1 MSSTTITSSGVGSGN
16 DFESIISASVS
27 AKRQQYEKR
36 TTTRKSEAQ
45 IEQQGLNS
53 LKSALK
59 TFKEKCDELTKDNS
73 LNTHAVNTNQSKD
86 YTAFTVKTEDDCANM
101 SFELA
106 VTQLSKAESVS
117 QSFNTADGFQNS
129 FSAGKLT
136 IDLGPEEY
144 EDDNGVTQTRDRV
157 FTVDIYEGDTI
168 ELVRKRINQNDFD
181 VNVGL
186 VKTSDGYSFS
196 ISSGQTGQGTTNL
209 KITAESNDTE
219 GHDSLSCFNF
229 NPETDTETVDGSKV
243 SNGSSKWNYSEGKD
257 AKILVDGHE
266 VTSHTNNFD
275 DGQISGLSITVN
287 QLSELTTLE
296 DGTTGRKTY
305 TVDVTTDVNAA
316 TAKMQTFVDAY
327 NSLMSTMDSLYKRNT
342 YTDGKNNYDGGDL
355 SGDSQLKS
363 LQNEIQNMVVRFTK
377 ESTGKSIFDCG
388 IEYKKDGTLSIDS
401 DDFKKNLNENFNSVV
416 SLFTEDDGL
425 IDKLS
430 EYVKEYTQI
439 GGILAERLDSVQN
452 EIDDWTQKEQDN
464 EEKLEK
470 YEANLRTKYGNLDS
484 LMSSYNTSL
493 SYISSI
499 LG

>member
-1 MSSTTITSSGVGSGN
+1 MSSTITSSGVGSGN
-16 DFESIISASVS
+16 DFESIISASVA

-45 IEQQGLNS
+45 IEKDGLNS
-53 LKSALK
+53 LQSALK

-86 YTAFTVKTEDDCANM
+86 YTAFTVKAEEDCSNM
-101 SFELA
+101 SFDLC

-129 FSAGKLT
+129 FSAGMLT

-144 EDDNGVTQTRDRV
+144 KDDNGVTQTRDRV

-168 ELVRKRINQNDFD
+168 ELVRKRINQNDYD

-186 VKTSDGYSFS
+186 IKTSDGYSFS

-209 KITAESNDTE
+209 KITAEGSDTP

-229 NPETDTETVDGSKV
+229 NPDTDTQTVDGEKV
-243 SNGSSKWNYSEGKD
+243 SNGNSKWNYSEGKD

-275 DGQISGLSITVN
+275 EGQISGLSITVS

-296 DGTTGRKTY
+296 DGSTGRKTY
-305 TVDVTTDVNAA
+305 AVDVTTDANAA
-316 TAKMQTFVDAY
+316 TSKMQSFVDAY
-327 NSLMSTMDSLYKRNT
+327 NALMSSMDTLYKRNT

-355 SGDSQLKS
+355 SGDSQLKA
-363 LQNEIQNMVVRFTK
+363 LQNEIQNMVVKFTK

-388 IEYKKDGTLSIDS
+388 IEFNKDGTLSIDS
-401 DDFKKNLNENFNSVV
+401 EDFKKNLNENFNSVV

-430 EYVKEYTQI
+430 DYVKEYTQT
-439 GGILAERLDSVQN
+439 GGILAERINNVQN

-470 YEANLRTKYGNLDS
+470 YEQNLRTKYGNLDS